1 MKRHILTIIPLMK
14 AISPLKREQAISLLQ
29 NGLSNRNV
37 ASKTGLSKST
47 ISRIA
52 QEIEIDKENLKG
64 GCPSKLSPADQRR
77 IMHQITSGQLDN
89 AVQATNYINNINQ
102 YNVSSSTVR
111 RALKQSGFKAVVKA
125 KRPLLKAQHRK
136 ARLSFALKY
145 QHWTVDDWKRV
156 LWTYETKINRIGSD
170 GHQYVWK
177 KAGEPLSDRI
187 TQPTV
192 KHGGGNIMVWG
203 CMGWNGV
210 GRLAEIEGRM
220 DSAQYVEILD
230 QNLSQSIED
239 LEIPAGEAIIQ
250 QDNDPKHT
258 SKMAQK
264 WFSENHIQM
273 LDWPA
278 QSPDLNPI
286 EHLWNHLKKQLQKYS
301 SPPKGVWELW
311 ERVEMEWPK
320 IEPQE
325 CQKLIESMPRRLDA
339 VIKAKGGHTKY

>member
-1 MKRHILTIIPLMK
+1 MK

-29 NGLSNRNV
+29 KGLSNRKV
-37 ASKTGLSKST
+37 ASITGLSQAT

-52 QEIEIDKENLKG
+52 QETEVDKENLNG
-64 GCPSKLSPADQRR
+64 GHPSKLSPADQRR
-77 IMHQITSGQLDN
+77 IMHKITSGQLDN
-89 AVQATNYINNINQ
+89 AVQATHYINSINK
-102 YNVSSSTVR
+102 YDVSPSTVR
-111 RALKQSGFKAVVKA
+111 RTLKQHGFKAVVKA
-125 KRPLLKAQHRK
+125 KRPMLKAQHRK
-136 ARLSFALKY
+136 ARLNFALKY
-145 QHWTVDDWKRV
+145 QNWTVDDWKLV
-156 LWTYETKINRIGSD
+156 LWSDETKINRIGSD

-177 KAGEPLSDRI
+177 KAGESLSDRI

-203 CMGWNGV
+203 CMGWEGV

-239 LEIPAGEAIIQ
+239 LEIPKDKAWFQ

-258 SKMAQK
+258 SKLAQN
-264 WFSENHIQM
+264 WFSAKGIQV

-311 ERVEMEWPK
+311 ERVEVEWPK

-325 CQKLIESMPRRLDA
+325 CQKLIESMPRRLGA

>member
-1 MKRHILTIIPLMK
+1 MK

-37 ASKTGLSKST
+37 ASITGVSKST

-52 QEIEIDKENLKG
+52 QEMDIDKENLKG
-64 GCPSKLSPADQRR
+64 GCPSKLSPTDQRR
-77 IMHQITSGQLDN
+77 IIHSITSGKLDN
-89 AVQATNYINNINQ
+89 AVQATHFINSINESH
-102 YNVSSSTVR
+102 VSSKTVR
-111 RALKQSGFKAVVKA
+111 RTLKQHGLKAVVKA

-145 QHWTVDDWKRV
+145 QNWTVDDWKRV
-156 LWTYETKINRIGSD
+156 LWSDETKINKIGSD

-177 KAGEPLSDRI
+177 KAGEPLSDRT

-192 KHGGGNIMVWG
+192 KFGGGNIMVWG

-210 GRLAEIEGRM
+210 GMLAEIEGRM
-220 DSAQYVEILD
+220 DSAQYVEILA
-230 QNLSQSIED
+230 QHLSQSIEY
-239 LEIPAGEAIIQ
+239 LEIPAGEAIFQ

-264 WFSENHIQM
+264 WFSENHIQV

-286 EHLWNHLKKQLQKYS
+286 EHLWFHLKKQLQKYP

-311 ERVEMEWPK
+311 ERVEVEWPK

-325 CQKLIESMPRRLDA
+325 CQKLIESIPRRLAA